1 MVAKSFPSPT
11 PSESIEHALRAALDD
26 GGAAPSR
33 LRDALAHA
41 VFPGGARVRPRL
53 TMAIAEA
60 WGGSREVAAEL
71 AASVELLHCASL
83 VHDDL
88 PCFDDAD
95 TRRGRAS
102 VHKLYGEAMAVLV
115 GDALIVAAFTTLAR
129 ASSTS
134 PSAARDATAM
144 LGDAA
149 GAVRGLVAGQA
160 WELEP
165 GGPPDV
171 ATYHRAKT
179 ASLFEAAA
187 GLGAIAAGQPARRFV
202 PLGTAIGL
210 AYQIADDLADA
221 HATEAR
227 LGKPVGRDAALGRPT
242 ALASGPAI
250 ALARFHRAVAQAEA
264 AVPAG
269 PGAPAL
275 RAFVA
280 RAFSALS
287 DRISAA

>member
-11 PSESIEHALRAALDD
+11 TSELIEHALRAALDD
-26 GGAAPSR
+26 GGAAPAR
-33 LRDALAHA
+33 LREALAHA

-53 TMAIAEA
+53 AMAIAEA
-60 WGGSREVAAEL
+60 WGGAREVAAEL

-95 TRRGRAS
+95 TRRGRPS
-102 VHKLYGEAMAVLV
+102 VHKLYGEPMAVLV

-129 ASSTS
+129 ASS
-134 PSAARDATAM
+134 PAARDALVL

-187 GLGAIAAGQPARRFV
+187 ALGALAAGQPARRFV

-242 ALASGPAI
+242 ALASGPEI

-269 PGAPAL
+269 PGAQAL

-287 DRISAA
+287 ERISSA

>member
-1 MVAKSFPSPT
+1 MVAKSFPSP
-11 PSESIEHALRAALDD
+11 SDIELIERALRSALDD
-26 GGAAPSR
+26 GDASPPR
-33 LRDALAHA
+33 LREALAHA

-53 TMAIAEA
+53 TLAIAGA
-60 WGGSREVAAEL
+60 WGGSPERAAEL
-71 AASVELLHCASL
+71 GAAIELLHCASL

-95 TRRGRAS
+95 TRRGRPS
-102 VHKLYGEAMAVLV
+102 VHKAYGEAMAVLV
-115 GDALIVAAFTTLAR
+115 GDALIVASFSAVAR
-129 ASSTS
+129 ALSAS
-134 PSAARDATAM
+134 PTALAEAIAI

-149 GAVRGLVAGQA
+149 GAARGLVAGQA

-165 GGPPDV
+165 GGPPEL

-187 GLGAIAAGQPARRFV
+187 ALGALAAGAPARRFV

-221 HATEAR
+221 CATAEE
-227 LGKPVGRDAALGRPT
+227 LGKPVGRDAILGRPS
-242 ALASGPAI
+242 AASAGAEI
-250 ALARFHRAVAQAEA
+250 ALARFQRAAAQARA
-264 AVPAG
+264 AVPSG
-269 PGAPAL
+269 RGAAVV
-275 RAFVA
+275 RAFVD

-287 DRISAA
+287 ERIGAG